1 MVKRYNVSPFQA
13 NYGFLAKKETGKVGR
28 NSLKMCRYNTF
39 QTLRR
44 GKYFLFQNYLHNSFS
59 KIEYRNFFFSF
70 SFFRSLLFFSFLFFM
85 FLFCFVLFCFVL
97 FCFFFQTLTFL
108 KKLLQYKQT
117 QDTLLGV
124 ACL

>member
-44 GKYFLFQNYLHNSFS
+44 RKYFLFQKYLHNSFS

-70 SFFRSLLFFSFLFFM
+70 SFFRSLLFFSFLYVFVLF
-85 FLFCFVLFCFVL
+85 FLFCFVLFCF
-97 FCFFFQTLTFL
+97 CFFQTLTFL